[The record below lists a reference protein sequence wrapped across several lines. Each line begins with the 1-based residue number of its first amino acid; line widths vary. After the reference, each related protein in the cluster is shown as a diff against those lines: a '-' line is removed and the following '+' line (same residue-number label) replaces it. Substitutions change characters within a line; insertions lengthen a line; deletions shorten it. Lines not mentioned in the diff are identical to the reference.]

1 MDLIEGV
8 NSRVCTK
15 CGELKS
21 FEEFYKSKKGKY
33 GIESKCK
40 ECINEKNK
48 QYYENNKED
57 IVEKGKQYYENNKE
71 YKAEYDKKY
80 RENNKEHIV
89 KYRKEYYE
97 NNKDFIDERN
107 KKYRENNKEYF
118 AEYRKEYYENN
129 KEYYFESVRKRRALK
144 SKAKGDFTELEF
156 KETLEI
162 FDYRCAYTGEP
173 ILEDLSNCHREHI
186 VPLSKGGDNGIWN
199 IVPSLDWVNLSK
211 NNSDMEEWY
220 RQQPYF
226 SEERLNK
233 IYEYMSI
240 MEERYLEY
248 DNSEEI
254 A

>member
-89 KYRKEYYE
+89 K
-97 NNKDFIDERN
+97 
-107 KKYRENNKEYF
+107 
-118 AEYRKEYYENN
+118 YRKEYYENN